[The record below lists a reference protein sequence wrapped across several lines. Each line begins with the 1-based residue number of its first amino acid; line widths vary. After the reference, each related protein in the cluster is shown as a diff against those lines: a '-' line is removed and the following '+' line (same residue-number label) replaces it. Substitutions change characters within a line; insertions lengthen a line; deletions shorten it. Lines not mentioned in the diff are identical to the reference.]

1 MAVSDMV
8 MGLVTGFGLALLSGL
23 VSISVAVWAD
33 YAKRRNVVAMGLM
46 VFNLAT
52 SLTGFAANI
61 YHILVGRLFLAAAEA
76 TQLAPSV
83 SILADRFPPK
93 SRARV
98 MAVLGAGPSIG
109 IILGLS
115 AAGFLNAE
123 FGWCITLMI
132 LGLPGMLL
140 ALLVRFT
147 LQEPVRADEASANL
161 AAPDAAGKSQPLR
174 KHGFMS
180 ALRCLLGQPAFVC
193 MLLATALNA

>member
-1 MAVSDMV
+1 MAVSNMV

-98 MAVLGAGPSIG
+98 MAVLG
-109 IILGLS
+109 
-115 AAGFLNAE
+115 
-123 FGWCITLMI
+123 
-132 LGLPGMLL
+132 L
-140 ALLVRFT
+140 ALQLASFLACRP
-147 LQEPVRADEASANL
+147 PVFSTPSLAGAS
-161 AAPDAAGKSQPLR
+161 R
-174 KHGFMS
+174 
-180 ALRCLLGQPAFVC
+180 
-193 MLLATALNA
+193 

>member
-1 MAVSDMV
+1 M
-8 MGLVTGFGLALLSGL
+8 
-23 VSISVAVWAD
+23 
-33 YAKRRNVVAMGLM
+33 
-46 VFNLAT
+46 
-52 SLTGFAANI
+52 
-61 YHILVGRLFLAAAEA
+61 
-76 TQLAPSV
+76 
-83 SILADRFPPK
+83 LADRFPSK

-115 AAGFLNAE
+115 AAGFINAE
-123 FGWCITLMI
+123 FGWRITLMI
-132 LGLPGMLL
+132 LGLLGMLL

-147 LQEPVRADEASANL
+147 LQEPVRADVASANL

-180 ALRCLLGQPAFVC
+180 ALRCLLGQLAFVC